1 MNKMKKVMA
10 IGGIALSSMFV
21 LTACDGTPPTTE
33 QEEVQKKAATQKA
46 YIPKN
51 STELDNYN
59 AAQKVYDDPNSI
71 QWCTAFPSSPSAP
84 IITVPIAGKLTTSGT
99 SYFNPQEAG
108 WNSSGG
114 TYVLPTRSVDGLFHG
129 ESHYRY
135 GFSPAGVMFDF
146 SNSMELLCSTGLTE
160 YSRQNTFVEGVD
172 TSGDMDAKQKKAEAA
187 LKAGDGDKAADI
199 LAGK

>member
-1 MNKMKKVMA
+1 MNKMKKVMT
-10 IGGIALSSMFV
+10 IGGIALTSMFA
-21 LTACDGTPPTTE
+21 LTACGSVGTTT
-33 QEEVQKKAATQKA
+33 QQDEVAKKAATSEA

-51 STELDNYN
+51 TTELDNYN

-71 QWCTAFPSSPSAP
+71 LWCTAFPSSPSAP

-99 SYFNPQEAG
+99 SYFNPQEVYTNG
-108 WNSSGG
+108 SYGV
-114 TYVLPTRSVDGLFHG
+114 VLPSRSVDGLFHG
-129 ESHYRY
+129 DSFYRF
-135 GFSPAGVMFDF
+135 GFSPAGVMVDF
-146 SNSMELLCSTGLTE
+146 SNSMELMCSTQLTE

-172 TSGDMDAKQKKAEAA
+172 TTGNMDAKQKKAEEA